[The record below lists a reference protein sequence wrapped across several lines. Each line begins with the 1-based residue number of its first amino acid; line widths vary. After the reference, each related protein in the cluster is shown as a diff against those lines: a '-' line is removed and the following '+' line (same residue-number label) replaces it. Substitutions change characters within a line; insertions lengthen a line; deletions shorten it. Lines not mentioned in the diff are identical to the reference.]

1 MKINFVI
8 TTEEYEKNTKHI
20 KNKETKDRIK
30 KQIKKLIEN
39 PDEGKPLR
47 YDLKG
52 ERSVHIKP
60 FRLVY
65 TVDCDKIILLRF
77 EHRKEVYKK

>member
-1 MKINFVI
+1 MKINYVI

-20 KNKETKDRIK
+20 KDKETKDRIK
-30 KQIKKLIEN
+30 KQIKRIIEN
-39 PDEGKPLR
+39 PEIGKPLR
-47 YDLKG
+47 HDLKG

-65 TVDCDKIILLRF
+65 ICENDKLILLRF
-77 EHRKEVYKK
+77 EHRKEVYK

>member
-1 MKINFVI
+1 MKINYVI
-8 TTEEYEKNTKHI
+8 TTEDYEKNTKHI
-20 KNKETKDRIK
+20 KDKETKDRIK

-39 PDEGKPLR
+39 PEIGKPLR
-47 YDLKG
+47 HDLKG

-65 TVDCDKIILLRF
+65 TFENDKLILLRF
-77 EHRKEVYKK
+77 EHRKEVYK

>member
-1 MKINFVI
+1 MKINYVI
-8 TTEEYEKNTKHI
+8 TTEDYERNTKHI
-20 KNKETKDRIK
+20 KDKETKDRIK

-39 PDEGKPLR
+39 PEIGKPLR

-52 ERSVHIKP
+52 ERSIHIKP

-65 TVDCDKIILLRF
+65 TFENDKLILLRF
-77 EHRKEVYKK
+77 EHRKEVYK

>member
-1 MKINFVI
+1 MKINCVI

-20 KNKETKDRIK
+20 KDKETKDRIK

-39 PDEGKPLR
+39 PEIGKPLR
-47 YDLKG
+47 HDMKG

-65 TVDCDKIILLRF
+65 AFENDKLILLRF
-77 EHRKEVYKK
+77 EHRKEVYK

>member
-1 MKINFVI
+1 MTINYVI
-8 TTEEYEKNTKHI
+8 TTEDYEKNTKHI
-20 KNKETKDRIK
+20 KDKETKDRIK

-39 PDEGKPLR
+39 PEIGKPLR
-47 YDLKG
+47 HDLKG

-65 TVDCDKIILLRF
+65 TFENDKLILLKF
-77 EHRKEVYKK
+77 EHRKEVYK